1 VIRRRFRV
9 HVVHLPKFENWLA
22 HGWGIE
28 VTTPRQA
35 LQLISHI
42 ALLAQGRTYAWRGQ
56 NDAVYKLNSSLY
68 RRLEE
73 SGQRVDEEA
82 MRSAELAIL
91 KEARRWGLGRD
102 LGPSA
107 TDLHL
112 LAVLQHHGV
121 PTRLLD
127 VTPNPMT
134 ALWFATEERA
144 AADGGAASESGG
156 VLFAIDVTDTDWYYT
171 FQHEGSR
178 TWDQV
183 GQPLSALYESALE
196 TSASSGSIFRAF
208 PALPDERMK
217 AQEGY
222 FLGSVFPDKHRV
234 PGVIGLNP
242 SGQVPG
248 KEKLKKLLASERGRG
263 RPVKLPL
270 CAIVIPPDV
279 TKKLREPLRRTYNRR
294 RRVLFPDIDGFRQA
308 FLRGELER

>member
-1 VIRRRFRV
+1 VQ
-9 HVVHLPKFENWLA
+9 LPKFEDWLA
-22 HGWGIE
+22 HGWGIQ
-28 VTTPRQA
+28 VRTPRQA

-56 NDAVYKLNSSLY
+56 NDASYQLSSSLY

-73 SGQRVDEEA
+73 SGQRVDEAA
-82 MRSAELAIL
+82 MKSAELEIL
-91 KEARRWGLGRD
+91 REARKWGLGRD
-102 LGPSA
+102 LGASA

-134 ALWFATEERA
+134 ALWFATEEHA
-144 AADGGAASESGG
+144 APDDGPAIEPAG
-156 VLFAIDVTDTDWYYT
+156 VLFAIDVTDTAWYHT
-171 FQHEGSR
+171 FQHDGAQ
-178 TWDQV
+178 TWNQV
-183 GQPLSALYESALE
+183 GQPLSALYDSALVA
-196 TSASSGSIFRAF
+196 SASSGSVFRAF

-222 FLGSVFPDKHRV
+222 FLGSAFPEKHRV

-242 SGQVPG
+242 SGQAPG
-248 KEKLKKLLASERGRG
+248 KEKLKKLLTSERGPG
-263 RPVKLPL
+263 RPLKLPL

-279 TKKLREPLRRTYNRR
+279 NKKLRDPLRRTYNRR
-294 RRVLFPDIDGFRQA
+294 RRVLFPDIDGFKDA
-308 FLRGELER
+308 FLRGQLI